1 MAILCLLSFIAL
13 LGTTYGCGRPAIQPV
28 LTGYSRIVNG
38 EEAIPGSWPWQVSL
52 QDNTG
57 FHFCGGSLISDE
69 WVITAAHCSVRT
81 SHKVVLGEFD
91 QSSSSEDTLVKTI
104 AKVFKH
110 PNYSAFTIKND
121 ITLIKLASP
130 IKTRAEVS
138 PVCVAMATDNYE
150 GGLKC
155 VTTGWGLTDSSAS
168 QTPARLQQVALPL
181 LTNTECKKYWGNK
194 IHDVMIC
201 AGADGAS
208 SCMGDSGGPL
218 VCQKDGSWT
227 LVGIVSWGSGT
238 CSPSS
243 PGVYARV
250 TELRNFIDQTV
261 AAN

>member
-1 MAILCLLSFIAL
+1 MVMLCLLSFIAL

-52 QDNTG
+52 QDSTG

-81 SHKVVLGEFD
+81 SHRVVLGEFD
-91 QSSSSEDTLVKTI
+91 QRSSTENIQVKTI

-110 PNYSAFTIKND
+110 PKYSPFTITND

-130 IKTRAEVS
+130 VATRAEVS
-138 PVCVAMATDNYE
+138 PVCVAEASDVFE
-150 GGLKC
+150 GGMKC

-181 LTNTECKKYWGNK
+181 LTNAQCKNYWGNR

-218 VCQKDGSWT
+218 VCQKNGSWT
-227 LVGIVSWGSGT
+227 LVGIVSWGSST